1 MIWNIRGAKQSRSLF
16 LLQPTNAQI
25 YITSFSLYMLFT
37 ATYFDTSVSSS
48 GSFKNLYLATLHRFL
63 ELKLLKLQFH
73 KTIRWK
79 LFGCHWVMQYSLYD
93 ITVSC
98 EVTCQTSTQST
109 VTRDC
114 ICSHINTLLSQDIV
128 TLHRLYCITQWE
140 PNNFHLII
148 LWNCNFNSC
157 NYNNWC
163 TVAK

>member
-48 GSFKNLYLATLHRFL
+48 GSFKNLYFATLRQFL

-73 KTIRWK
+73 KIIRWK
-79 LFGCHWVMQYSLYD
+79 IFGCHWVMQYSLYD
-93 ITVSC
+93 ITASC

-114 ICSHINTLLSQDIV
+114 ICSHMNTFLSQDV
-128 TLHRLYCITQWE
+128 VMLHRLYCITQW
-140 PNNFHLII
+140 
-148 LWNCNFNSC
+148 
-157 NYNNWC
+157 
-163 TVAK
+163 